1 MRTMVLIAS
10 LFVLGC
16 SGGGTGDS
24 ADEIVVE
31 EEAEAIAGALHD
43 ALDKAA
49 EVETILEQEK
59 QELDAALENLE
70 EAAAD

>member
-24 ADEIVVE
+24 AEEIVVE
-31 EEAEAIAGALHD
+31 EEAEAIAEVLHD

-59 QELDAALENLE
+59 QELDAALDNLE
-70 EAAAD
+70 EAATD